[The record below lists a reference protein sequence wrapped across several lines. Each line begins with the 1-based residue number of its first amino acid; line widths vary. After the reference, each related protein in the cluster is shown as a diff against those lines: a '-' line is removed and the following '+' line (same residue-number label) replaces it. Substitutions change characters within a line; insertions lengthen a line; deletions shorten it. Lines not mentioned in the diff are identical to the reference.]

1 MPSYQNAKIGQIE
14 TACANLM
21 SRRNVNDDIQVAID
35 NWNPIFKKIFDE
47 KDFQSIDMNYDIR
60 TDFSDNALN
69 FITGLRGTIESDD
82 KKAIITGMID
92 QAIRDGDI
100 GGEYL
105 RVYIKELENKEAS
118 NIYDIRWRAQSTT
131 NYLSPQVISNT

>member
-1 MPSYQNAKIGQIE
+1 
-14 TACANLM
+14 
-21 SRRNVNDDIQVAID
+21 
-35 NWNPIFKKIFDE
+35 
-47 KDFQSIDMNYDIR
+47 MNYDIR

-105 RVYIKELENKEAS
+105 RVHIKELENKEAS
-118 NIYDIRWRAQSTT
+118 NIYDIRWRAQSHD
-131 NYLSPQVISNT
+131 